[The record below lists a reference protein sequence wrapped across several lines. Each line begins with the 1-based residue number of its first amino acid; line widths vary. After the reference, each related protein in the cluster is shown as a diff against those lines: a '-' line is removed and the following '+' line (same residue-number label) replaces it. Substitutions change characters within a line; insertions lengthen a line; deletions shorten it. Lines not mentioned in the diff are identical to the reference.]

1 MTIKSNFPSIRPSLN
16 LDFANTRALDPRI
29 TFTRTTTAT
38 YYDGKTTAKAEENL
52 LLRSQEFDDAGWT
65 KVSSTVTANSTV
77 APDGTSTADKLEE
90 TATTDAHFLS
100 QGNWPTTTLNT
111 FSVFMKADEKSY
123 GYLRQGGGSNRNAF
137 FDLTNGVVG
146 TVSAGWSASIVSVGN
161 GWYRCIVTQTTL
173 ASAASGIII
182 GVASADDTR
191 TYAGVAGE
199 GIFLWGAQLEQRSAV
214 TAYTPTTTAPIT
226 NYIPAL
232 QTAASGVARF
242 DHNPIT
248 GESLGLLVEEQ
259 RTNLLTYSDDFSDA
273 AWTKT
278 RSSITANTI
287 VAPDGTLTGDKLV
300 EDTTASNT
308 HVVAQSVSYTSG
320 TNYSFS
326 LFAKAAE
333 RTSLSVQFPS
343 GQFGASVT
351 CSFNL
356 SAGTVTVAISG
367 TGTSATITAVGN
379 GWYRCVAISQ
389 ATSSGTANTP
399 ILLENTPNN
408 RVYTGNGY
416 SGLYIWGAQVE
427 AAAFPTSYIPTV
439 AATVTRNAD
448 AASMTG
454 ANVTSWFSNAQGT
467 LYAEVNPRALAVTSG
482 FQINDNT
489 TSNRIRLATTSTSDQ
504 GTITTSGTA
513 QATLDGGTPAAN
525 TSMKLA
531 MSYAVNDFKLSL
543 NGGTAATDTAG
554 TVPVVNQLQIGA
566 ETTTI
571 GNMTLK
577 KIAYYPIAVTA
588 AELQALTTI

>member
-1 MTIKSNFPSIRPSLN
+1 

-52 LLRSQEFDDAGWT
+52 FERSQEFENAYWAKT
-65 KVSSTVTANSTV
+65 ATTVTANTEV
-77 APDGTSTADKLEE
+77 APDGTTTAE
-90 TATTDAHFLS
+90 TLTDNNSNTSHFIQRISVVPVGLY
-100 QGNWPTTTLNT
+100 T
-111 FSVFMKADEKSY
+111 FSVFAKKDTLDYVLISF
-123 GYLRQGGGSNRNAF
+123 GTTFSVGV
-137 FDLTNGVVG
+137 DLDAGTIVETNG
-146 TVSAGWSASIVSVGN
+146 AGATSTITNAGN
-161 GWYRCIVTQTTL
+161 GWWRISLTATTT
-173 ASAASGIII
+173 S
-182 GVASADDTR
+182 VASANIYTSTD
-191 TYAGVAGE
+191 GVFANRVYTGTDNS
-199 GIFLWGAQLEQRSAV
+199 IFIWGAQLEQRSAV
-214 TAYTPTTTAPIT
+214 TAYTATTTQPIT

-242 DHNPIT
+242 DHRPLT

-259 RTNLLTYSDDFSDA
+259 RTNLFLRSDDFSDA

-427 AAAFPTSYIPTV
+427 AGAFATSYIPTV

-448 AASMTG
+448 VASMTG
-454 ANVTSWFSNAQGT
+454 TNFSSWFNEAGGTIYAEAFTVNAAASNDNGVWTISATGNRGYALGIRSSNNARFYRRDATSNIQTNVATFTNSLKAASTIVDTSGRRSVNGGSVNTDSTVLSNAPMNT
-467 LYAEVNPRALAVTSG
+467 LDIGWNNMSG
-482 FQINDNT
+482 T
-489 TSNRIRLATTSTSDQ
+489 TSLNYL
-504 GTITTSGTA
+504 
-513 QATLDGGTPAAN
+513 GGHIK
-525 TSMKLA
+525 KL
-531 MSYAVNDFKLSL
+531 
-543 NGGTAATDTAG
+543 
-554 TVPVVNQLQIGA
+554 
-566 ETTTI
+566 
-571 GNMTLK
+571 
-577 KIAYYPIAVTA
+577 AYYPAVLA
-588 AELQALTTI
+588 DAQLQALTQV